1 MFIISKSI
9 VLYYSLEQETKT
21 LAEIISDSTGF
32 EIKELILE
40 EPTDKSDQKTYH
52 WKGKK
57 YVISKNPK
65 IEDLGVTFDDY
76 DLIFIG
82 SPVWEL
88 TYSPAVKALFDSF
101 EIKNKKIAVF
111 FTHEGEKGNFLNDF
125 KDLVSENE
133 LIGYIDF
140 YDPLNSN
147 LESIEEEISRWA
159 KGIKKRE
166 KS

>member
-1 MFIISKSI
+1 VFEISKSI

-40 EPTDKSDQKTYH
+40 EPTSINDQQTYH

-57 YVISKNPK
+57 YNVSKNPK
-65 IEDLGVTFDDY
+65 IEDLEISFNDY

-88 TYSPAVKALFDSF
+88 TYSPAIKSLFENN
-101 EIKNKKIAVF
+101 EIRNKKIAVF
-111 FTHEGEKGNFLNDF
+111 FTHEGEKGNFLSEF
-125 KDLVSENE
+125 KELIGENE
-133 LIGYIDF
+133 LVGYIDF

-147 LESIEEEISRWA
+147 LDSIEEEISKWA
-159 KGIKKRE
+159 KGIKE
-166 KS
+166 K

>member
-9 VLYYSLEQETKT
+9 ILYYSLDQETKT
-21 LAEIISDSTGF
+21 LAEIISDSTGS

-40 EPTDKSDQKTYH
+40 EPTDRNDQKIYH

-57 YVISKNPK
+57 YMISKNPK
-65 IEDLGVTFDDY
+65 IEDLEITFDDY

-88 TYSPAVKALFDSF
+88 TYSPALKSLFENY
-101 EIKNKKIAVF
+101 EIKNKKIAIF
-111 FTHEGEKGNFLNDF
+111 YTHEGEKGNFLSEV
-125 KDLVSENE
+125 KGLISENE
-133 LIGYIDF
+133 LVGYIDF

-159 KGIKKRE
+159 IGIKERE
-166 KS
+166 IS